1 MKKSMRIEFFIAIF
15 LKEQEVKNWKTVDQI
30 IKNEHLVKSDY
41 EAEPP
46 LFLFFGIIGL
56 DSVVQ
61 YDEKYY
67 NKFIKNDILF

>member
-1 MKKSMRIEFFIAIF
+1 KKLALAMKKSMRIEFFIAIF

-46 LFLFFGIIGL
+46 LFLFSGSL
-56 DSVVQ
+56 D
-61 YDEKYY
+61 
-67 NKFIKNDILF
+67 

>member
-1 MKKSMRIEFFIAIF
+1 MKKLALAMKKSMRIEFFIAIF

-46 LFLFFGIIGL
+46 LFLFSGSL
-56 DSVVQ
+56 D
-61 YDEKYY
+61 
-67 NKFIKNDILF
+67 

>member
-1 MKKSMRIEFFIAIF
+1 MTWKKLALAMKKSMRIEFFIAIF

-46 LFLFFGIIGL
+46 LFLFSGSL
-56 DSVVQ
+56 D
-61 YDEKYY
+61 
-67 NKFIKNDILF
+67 